1 MKRSFRM
8 SQVLFHPS
16 TLAVFSG
23 LCGAIIGL
31 LINLISGGHTSQM
44 ILTALVFAMLFS
56 LGVSTWQ
63 VYSQERTGK
72 QWMTMLQ
79 ELVFQTY
86 FLGVLADRPEVSQM
100 AQQRLGRVLKTL
112 EGDQQLSMLKFF
124 SHNGLPATCIGDGLQ
139 GSKALVGADLQKIV
153 LPHINLANM
162 DLRRVNFREANLQG
176 ADLSGAT
183 LNRADLSGANLSHA
197 TLKGADLRG
206 VDWRG

>member
-23 LCGAIIGL
+23 LFGAIIGL

-44 ILTALVFAMLFS
+44 ILMALVFAILFS
-56 LGVSTWQ
+56 LSLSAWQ
-63 VYSQERTGK
+63 EYRQERTGK

-79 ELVFQTY
+79 EMVFQTY

-124 SHNGLPATCIGDGLQ
+124 SHNDLPATCIGDGLQ

-153 LPHINLANM
+153 LPQINLAHM

-176 ADLSGAT
+176 PTSAARPSIAPISPGLTSRT
-183 LNRADLSGANLSHA
+183 R
-197 TLKGADLRG
+197 R
-206 VDWRG
+206 